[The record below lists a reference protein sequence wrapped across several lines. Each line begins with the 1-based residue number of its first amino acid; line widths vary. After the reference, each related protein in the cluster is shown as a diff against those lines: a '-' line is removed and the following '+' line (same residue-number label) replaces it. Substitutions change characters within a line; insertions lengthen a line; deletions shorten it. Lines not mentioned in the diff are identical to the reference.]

1 MDWKKLLND
10 KRVGQFFGKE
20 PSAAD
25 SRTPFE
31 RDYGRAVFS
40 TPVRR
45 LQDKTQVF
53 PLEEHDAVR
62 TRLTHSLEVSSVARS
77 FGRQAATW
85 LADQG
90 FCDKQSIH
98 DIETISA
105 TCGLIHDLGNPP
117 FGHAGE
123 EAIQSWAK
131 NKIDEEVA
139 KDPPLGNAIF
149 DQLRDPAQKAKC
161 EQEITDFLLWE
172 GNAQTLRLISQLQ
185 VLADEYGIN
194 LTCATF
200 SAARKYVV
208 PSNKTD
214 KRDNGDHEKS
224 KPGFFRSEQ
233 DIVEAVSNAT
243 GTGGRRNPL
252 TYIVEAS
259 DDIVYSTGDI
269 EDGVKKKILGWE
281 FLKRELRKHAGDS
294 DKVLEKVIQDA
305 EKKVK
310 YTPKSR
316 EVGDDEVAQAFRSYA
331 IAAIKDS
338 AFERFCSAYPEI
350 AEGEY
355 HQELVKDPDCGASG
369 LVRACKKVGQ
379 EFIYIS
385 QSTLKLELMGR
396 KVIHDLMNV
405 FWEGASLCGSEKEPK
420 SCKRGFPSKAYK
432 LISTNYRKVFERTLK
447 EAILPEWY
455 CRIQLVTD
463 QIAGMTDTY
472 AIKLH
477 SRLMNG

>member
-1 MDWKKLLND
+1 MEWKRLLSE
-10 KRVGQFFGKE
+10 KRVGELLGKE
-20 PSAAD
+20 PSD
-25 SRTPFE
+25 PDNRTPFE
-31 RDYGRAVFS
+31 RDYGRAIFS

-77 FGRQAATW
+77 FGRQAGGW
-85 LADQG
+85 LDDQG
-90 FCDKQSIH
+90 LLDKRSVY

-131 NKIDEEVA
+131 NKFDTELSQT
-139 KDPPLGNAIF
+139 PPYKNTIF
-149 DQLRDPAQKAKC
+149 NELRDSNQKAKR
-161 EQEITDFLLWE
+161 EQELTDFLLWE
-172 GNAQTLRLISQLQ
+172 GNAQTLRLISRLQ
-185 VLADEYGIN
+185 VLADSYGIN

-200 SAARKYVV
+200 SAACKYIA

-214 KRDNGDHEKS
+214 KRKDGDHEKS
-224 KPGFFRSEQ
+224 KPGFFCSEQ
-233 DIVEAVSNAT
+233 TIVNAVSKET
-243 GTGGRRNPL
+243 GTDGRRNPL
-252 TYIVEAS
+252 TYIIEAS

-269 EDGVKKKILGWE
+269 EDGVKKKILSWE
-281 FLKRELRKHAGDS
+281 FLKDELYKHAGKT
-294 DKVLEKVIQDA
+294 DKTLQKVIQDA
-305 EKKVK
+305 EKKVN
-310 YTPKSR
+310 YARGNR
-316 EVGDDEVAQAFRSYA
+316 EISDDEVAQAFRSYA

-338 AFERFCSAYPEI
+338 AFEHFCAVYPKI

-355 HQELVKDPDCGASG
+355 HQELVKDDNCAASG

-379 EFIYIS
+379 EHIYTS

-396 KVIHDLMNV
+396 KVIHDLMDIL
-405 FWEGASLCGSEKEPK
+405 WEGASQCGAETETD
-420 SCKRGFPSKAYK
+420 SCKKGFPSKAYK
-432 LISTNYRKVFERTLK
+432 LISTNYRKVFQRALK
-447 EAILPEWY
+447 DAILPEWY

-472 AIKLH
+472 AITLH
-477 SRLMNG
+477 SKLMNG